1 MNFSNNRDVDVI
13 NPLKITDED
22 VMNNMTAIGLNQQ
35 VLRLTQS
42 MPSHIFN
49 AWWKWLDDHGGDSN
63 NNMIDNQTLAKY
75 YQKEKLWNTDDSY
88 AVVAKMDEDYTVVVH
103 DKKPKSQSLL
113 TNFIMLPMG
122 AI

>member
-13 NPLKITDED
+13 NPPKITDED

-35 VLRLTQS
+35 VLRLAQS

-63 NNMIDNQTLAKY
+63 NNIIDNQTLAKY
-75 YQKEKLWNTDDSY
+75 YEKEKLWNTGDSY

-122 AI
+122 AM